1 MKEGG
6 LDGLPQLQ
14 YSNFLSLSHKES
26 VTVSPVIIVHTL
38 RKKVE
43 LKKCQFSQDCLA
55 PWSHDTV

>member
-14 YSNFLSLSHKES
+14 YCNFLSLSDNES

-38 RKKVE
+38 RKNVE
-43 LKKCQFSQDCLA
+43 LKKCQSSQVSLA
-55 PWSHDTV
+55 PWSHDTA